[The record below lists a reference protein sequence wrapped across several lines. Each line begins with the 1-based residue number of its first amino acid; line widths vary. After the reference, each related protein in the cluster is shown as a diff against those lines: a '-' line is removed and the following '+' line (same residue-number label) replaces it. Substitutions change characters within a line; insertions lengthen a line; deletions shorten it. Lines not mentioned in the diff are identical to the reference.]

1 MTVWWLRAGIS
12 ILAVALLAACAAN
25 ESNTYAAQLE
35 FRATSEIGADQ
46 QLYVTLEIHNAGE
59 GTFPGDENLAATMEL
74 VDSAGLLRGHVDV
87 ARLDVLPAGESVWPA
102 TWKGHLEA
110 GRYTLRWGSPR
121 YGGASQVELVITA
134 SEGELSLGDPAASP
148 IATQGNAPTT
158 AAPLAQTTLAPTATS
173 TAPGATA
180 TPTPTAAP
188 AAEVDPTATPLIAL
202 ARQDLSERLNI
213 APETIVLVA
222 VQPETFSDTSLGMP
236 LPGQSYAQVLTPGY
250 VIYFQA
256 DGVTYT
262 YNAGAG
268 HGVPADG
275 EG

>member
-110 GRYTLRWGSPR
+110 GRLWRLRPPPPPQERRPHQHPR
-121 YGGASQVELVITA
+121 RHRPRKWI
-134 SEGELSLGDPAASP
+134 PRP
-148 IATQGNAPTT
+148 
-158 AAPLAQTTLAPTATS
+158 
-173 TAPGATA
+173 
-180 TPTPTAAP
+180 
-188 AAEVDPTATPLIAL
+188 
-202 ARQDLSERLNI
+202 RR
-213 APETIVLVA
+213 
-222 VQPETFSDTSLGMP
+222 
-236 LPGQSYAQVLTPGY
+236 
-250 VIYFQA
+250 
-256 DGVTYT
+256 
-262 YNAGAG
+262 
-268 HGVPADG
+268 
-275 EG
+275 